1 VERPPDQWQSVPVLY
16 GSVAYESLRRV
27 QEQQRPALD
36 EDVRFVPMLAAAH
49 FAASRSTALEANR
62 AGFHAVALAL
72 ARQAMESLTVIE
84 VGLLESSVANE
95 LLLGWQSGKLTQGAL
110 RKRLEQISWP
120 QLPDTPWQISWL
132 EHMRS
137 LASAL
142 QPYAHYS
149 PRLLQWNLA
158 FVQRPADEEA
168 IGAVGHGAFDADK
181 AERLALL
188 LSVFV
193 WNLLVMLGQYAD
205 MAPEAVEVK
214 ARLDS
219 ELGKTAWLD
228 VGQGWHDQ
236 LIPHVWFRE

>member
-1 VERPPDQWQSVPVLY
+1 
-16 GSVAYESLRRV
+16 
-27 QEQQRPALD
+27 
-36 EDVRFVPMLAAAH
+36 
-49 FAASRSTALEANR
+49 
-62 AGFHAVALAL
+62 
-72 ARQAMESLTVIE
+72 MESLIVIE

-95 LLLGWQSGKLTQGAL
+95 LLLGWQNEKLTQGAL

-142 QPYAHYS
+142 QPYSHYS

-158 FVQRPADEEA
+158 FVQRPADEQA
-168 IGAVGHGAFDADK
+168 TAAVGHGAFDADK

-193 WNLLVMLGQYAD
+193 WNLLVILGQYAD
-205 MAPEAVEVK
+205 MAPDAAEVK
-214 ARLDS
+214 ARLDR

-228 VGQGWHDQ
+228 AGQGWHDQ